1 MADYYKILGV
11 EKTASVDSIKK
22 AYVRL
27 ARERHP
33 DRFTDPAEREKA
45 DQFFK
50 DLTAAFNT
58 LSNPSTRQE
67 YDESL
72 VQPRKVAPEDLAA
85 EAYAQGLQ
93 AYQQQA
99 FDVAVDQLRA
109 AVHHVQNKAEYRVA
123 LARAL
128 SKHPR
133 GARDAIAELEKAVQ
147 LAPQKAEFH
156 AELAGLYLSQGLKLR
171 ARRAA
176 EAGLKVAPGD
186 ARLLKIVQQSE

>member
-11 EKTASVDSIKK
+11 EKTASDDAIKK

-33 DRFTDPAEREKA
+33 DRFTDPAEREQA

-58 LSNPSTRQE
+58 LRDPSTRQE
-67 YDESL
+67 YDEGL
-72 VQPRKVAPEDLAA
+72 AQPKKVAPEDLAA
-85 EAYAQGLQ
+85 EAYALGLQ

-99 FDVAVDQLRA
+99 FDEAVDQLRA

-128 SKHPR
+128 ARNPR
-133 GARDAIAELEKAVQ
+133 RVRDAIAELEKAIQ
-147 LAPQKAEFH
+147 LSPQKAQVH

-176 EAGLKVAPGD
+176 EAGLKVAPRD
-186 ARLLKIVQQSE
+186 PRLLKIVQQSD

>member
-11 EKTASVDSIKK
+11 EKTASTDAIKK

-58 LSNPSTRQE
+58 LKDPSTRQE
-67 YDESL
+67 YDQGLTE
-72 VQPRKVAPEDLAA
+72 PKKVAPEDLAA
-85 EAYAQGLQ
+85 EAYARGLQ

-99 FDVAVDQLRA
+99 FDEAVDHLRA

-128 SKHPR
+128 ARDPKR
-133 GARDAIAELEKAVQ
+133 VRDAIAELEKAIQ
-147 LAPQKAEFH
+147 LSPQKAEFH
-156 AELAGLYLSQGLKLR
+156 ADLAALYLSQGLKLR

-176 EAGLKVAPGD
+176 EAGLKVAPQD
-186 ARLLKIVQQSE
+186 PRLLKVVQQSE